1 MKAELHY
8 EAKENIPSGNRFFV
22 SPVVQQIQH
31 MLHEKVYTYTCL
43 SEEKLLGSVCPEVF
57 PGFKAERLPKT
68 QALEDKWWTTWLSAP
83 AGRVRHVVM
92 TSSRLH
98 RQTQCSKD
106 LGAKREQHICL
117 LMISGLYVTCWII
130 STIYLLGLEFPSVV
144 NEGILPARDDLART
158 GPTEHKNKE
167 VRI

>member
-68 QALEDKWWTTWLSAP
+68 QALEDK
-83 AGRVRHVVM
+83 
-92 TSSRLH
+92 
-98 RQTQCSKD
+98 
-106 LGAKREQHICL
+106 
-117 LMISGLYVTCWII
+117 
-130 STIYLLGLEFPSVV
+130 
-144 NEGILPARDDLART
+144 
-158 GPTEHKNKE
+158 
-167 VRI
+167 